1 MRVAG
6 EVEVEAEVGVE
17 SEIDVGVEVAVG
29 FGVEAEVG
37 VVVEVPAGVDDGSSA
52 SPNADDILM
61 MLTPMPFHKQSHVGN
76 GFGTDLHTPSG
87 D

>member
-1 MRVAG
+1 M
-6 EVEVEAEVGVE
+6 
-17 SEIDVGVEVAVG
+17 
-29 FGVEAEVG
+29 
-37 VVVEVPAGVDDGSSA
+37 VVEVPAGVDDGSSA

>member
-1 MRVAG
+1 MSGLRLRLGLVLRLRLKWWLRFPLG
-6 EVEVEAEVGVE
+6 WMM
-17 SEIDVGVEVAVG
+17 VAVQAQTLMT
-29 FGVEAEVG
+29 FF
-37 VVVEVPAGVDDGSSA
+37 
-52 SPNADDILM
+52 M